1 MHSWGDEGSDKEDD
15 WEYDDEESDED
26 IQEDEE
32 DEEGRDRD
40 EGDSEEEEDDDDC
53 DEAEAGNWSTDGDAS
68 ADAPK
73 RTKGVEGRASDV
85 TLPPAV
91 SARLAMAL
99 RPGGNSACLS
109 YLPLGESVLPLQVV
123 LWSAAAGGCRR
134 CGPVGV
140 GARCSAEPA
149 VRMLAPIRKQGRA
162 AVGPC
167 ACLVRALAVAWTPL
181 PRLL

>member
-53 DEAEAGNWSTDGDAS
+53 DEAEAGNWSTDGGAS

-73 RTKGVEGRASDV
+73 RTKGVEGRASDDE
-85 TLPPAV
+85 LKN
-91 SARLAMAL
+91 AL
-99 RPGGNSACLS
+99 RYIVAKRHMQSINIGATMAVKECNLDASAVQKVAPAGHPSTRSPPC
-109 YLPLGESVLPLQVV
+109 PLCS
-123 LWSAAAGGCRR
+123 R
-134 CGPVGV
+134 
-140 GARCSAEPA
+140 AR
-149 VRMLAPIRKQGRA
+149 
-162 AVGPC
+162 
-167 ACLVRALAVAWTPL
+167 
-181 PRLL
+181 